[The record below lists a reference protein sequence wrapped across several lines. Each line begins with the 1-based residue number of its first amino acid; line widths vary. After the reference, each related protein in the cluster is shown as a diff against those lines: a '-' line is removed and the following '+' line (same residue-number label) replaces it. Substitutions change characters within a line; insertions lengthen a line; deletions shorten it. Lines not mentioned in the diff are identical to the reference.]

1 MWWRFLL
8 PALAMTAALVVL
20 FAGVTGDLKSLPD
33 LSARAIAIIGG
44 TEARHAPPLAT
55 SVPAAPPTASAPS
68 VADQQAAR
76 DALQRQ
82 IADLQRQAGDLEN
95 QIAQRSHD
103 IEAKRAEMD
112 GLRQGLEAMRAE
124 TDTLGQQRQAEEDAL
139 ARNKAQEKQMAT
151 ANAPRRPPAQRPA
164 SPPPP
169 FAPVLSQSLQNAQQW
184 LAAGRP
190 DEARNILAT
199 VQTQMVLR
207 PVSPG
212 QPMAEGG
219 NPSATEIGSA
229 IRWLDIGAN
238 SQAMQAINRAINH
251 ANAAATEPR
260 PRPWSGYPNQ
270 PFGGQYAN

>member
-8 PALAMTAALVVL
+8 PALAMTAAMIVL
-20 FAGVTGDLKSLPD
+20 FAGVMGELKSWPD

-44 TEARHAPPLAT
+44 TEARHAPPRAT
-55 SVPAAPPTASAPS
+55 PAPPAASILA
-68 VADQQAAR
+68 VAEQQAAR
-76 DALQRQ
+76 DALQHQ
-82 IADLQRQAGDLEN
+82 IADLQRQAGDLQN

-124 TDTLGQQRQAEEDAL
+124 TDTLRQQRQAEEDAL
-139 ARNKAQEKQMAT
+139 ARSKVQEKQMAT
-151 ANAPRRPPAQRPA
+151 ANAPRRPPAPPRPV

-169 FAPVLSQSLQNAQQW
+169 FAPALTQSLLNAQQW

-190 DEARNILAT
+190 DEARSILAT
-199 VQTQMVLR
+199 VQTQMVFR
-207 PVSPG
+207 PVTPG
-212 QPMAEGG
+212 HPVAEGG
-219 NPSATEIGSA
+219 NPSATEIGAA
-229 IRWLDIGAN
+229 IRWLDVGAS

-251 ANAAATEPR
+251 ANAAEPR
-260 PRPWSGYPNQ
+260 PRPWSSYPNP

>member
-8 PALAMTAALVVL
+8 PALAMTAALIVL
-20 FAGVTGDLKSLPD
+20 FAGVMGELKSWPD
-33 LSARAIAIIGG
+33 LSARAIAIISG
-44 TEARHAPPLAT
+44 TEPRHALPMGTP
-55 SVPAAPPTASAPS
+55 APS
-68 VADQQAAR
+68 AASTPAVAEQQAAR

-82 IADLQRQAGDLEN
+82 IADLQRQAGDLQS

-112 GLRQGLEAMRAE
+112 GLRQGIDAMRAE
-124 TDTLGQQRQAEEDAL
+124 TDTLRQQRQAE
-139 ARNKAQEKQMAT
+139 ARSKAQEKQMAT
-151 ANAPRRPPAQRPA
+151 ANAPRRPPAPRPA
-164 SPPPP
+164 SPPPQS
-169 FAPVLSQSLQNAQQW
+169 APAVAQSLQNAQQW

-199 VQTQMVLR
+199 VQTQMVFR
-207 PVSPG
+207 PVTPG
-212 QPMAEGG
+212 RPMAEGG
-219 NPSATEIGSA
+219 NPSATEIGAA

-251 ANAAATEPR
+251 ANAAEPR
-260 PRPWSGYPNQ
+260 PRPWGYLNQ

>member
-1 MWWRFLL
+1 M
-8 PALAMTAALVVL
+8 
-20 FAGVTGDLKSLPD
+20 
-33 LSARAIAIIGG
+33 G
-44 TEARHAPPLAT
+44 TP
-55 SVPAAPPTASAPS
+55 APS
-68 VADQQAAR
+68 AASTPAVTEQQAAR

-82 IADLQRQAGDLEN
+82 IADLQRQASDLQN

-112 GLRQGLEAMRAE
+112 GLRQGIDAMRAE
-124 TDTLGQQRQAEEDAL
+124 TDTLRQQRQAE
-139 ARNKAQEKQMAT
+139 ARSFKAQEKQMAT
-151 ANAPRRPPAQRPA
+151 ANAPRRPPAPRPA
-164 SPPPP
+164 SPPPQS
-169 FAPVLSQSLQNAQQW
+169 APAVAQSLQNAQQW

-207 PVSPG
+207 PVTPG
-212 QPMAEGG
+212 QPMAEGS
-219 NPSATEIGSA
+219 NPSATEIGAA

-270 PFGGQYAN
+270 PFGGHYAN

>member
-8 PALAMTAALVVL
+8 PALAMTVALMVL
-20 FAGVTGDLKSLPD
+20 FAGVMGDLKSWPD
-33 LSARAIAIIGG
+33 FSARAIAIIGG
-44 TEARHAPPLAT
+44 KEARQAPPR
-55 SVPAAPPTASAPS
+55 AAPAPS
-68 VADQQAAR
+68 AASTLAVAEQQGAR
-76 DALQRQ
+76 DALQHQ
-82 IADLQRQAGDLEN
+82 IADLQRQAGDLQN

-124 TDTLGQQRQAEEDAL
+124 TDTLRRQAEEDAL
-139 ARNKAQEKQMAT
+139 ARNKVREKQMAT

-169 FAPVLSQSLQNAQQW
+169 FAPALTQSLQNAQQW

-207 PVSPG
+207 PVTPG
-212 QPMAEGG
+212 QPMADGG
-219 NPSATEIGSA
+219 NPSATEIGAA

>member
-8 PALAMTAALVVL
+8 PALAMTAALMVL
-20 FAGVTGDLKSLPD
+20 FAGVMGELKSWPD
-33 LSARAIAIIGG
+33 LSARATAIIGG
-44 TEARHAPPLAT
+44 TEPRHAPALAT
-55 SVPAAPPTASAPS
+55 SALA
-68 VADQQAAR
+68 VAEQQATR

-82 IADLQRQAGDLEN
+82 IADLQRQAGDLQN
-95 QIAQRSHD
+95 QIVQRSHD
-103 IEAKRAEMD
+103 IEA
-112 GLRQGLEAMRAE
+112 MRAE
-124 TDTLGQQRQAEEDAL
+124 NDTLRQQRQAEKDAL
-139 ARNKAQEKQMAT
+139 ARSKGQEKQIAT
-151 ANAPRRPPAQRPA
+151 ADAPRRPPAPRPA

-169 FAPVLSQSLQNAQQW
+169 FAPALTQSLQNARQW
-184 LAAGRP
+184 LAAGRSN
-190 DEARNILAT
+190 EARNILAT

-207 PVSPG
+207 PVTPG

-219 NPSATEIGSA
+219 NPSATEIGAA
-229 IRWLDIGAN
+229 IRWLDVGAN

>member
-8 PALAMTAALVVL
+8 PALAMTAALIML
-20 FAGVTGDLKSLPD
+20 FAGVMGELKSWPD

-44 TEARHAPPLAT
+44 IEARHAPPPGALAAST
-55 SVPAAPPTASAPS
+55 PA
-68 VADQQAAR
+68 VAEQQAAR
-76 DALQRQ
+76 DTLQRQ
-82 IADLQRQAGDLEN
+82 IADLQRQAGDLQN
-95 QIAQRSHD
+95 QIAERSRD

-112 GLRQGLEAMRAE
+112 GLRQGIDAMRAE
-124 TDTLGQQRQAEEDAL
+124 TDTLRQQRQAE
-139 ARNKAQEKQMAT
+139 ARSKAQEKQMAT
-151 ANAPRRPPAQRPA
+151 ANAPRRPPAARPA

-169 FAPVLSQSLQNAQQW
+169 SAPALTQSLQNAQQW

-207 PVSPG
+207 PVTPG

-219 NPSATEIGSA
+219 NPSATEIGAA
-229 IRWLDIGAN
+229 IRWHDIGAN
-238 SQAMQAINRAINH
+238 SQAMQAINRAIDH
-251 ANAAATEPR
+251 ANAGEPR
-260 PRPWSGYPNQ
+260 PRPWSGYFNQ

>member
-8 PALAMTAALVVL
+8 PALAMTAAMIVL
-20 FAGVTGDLKSLPD
+20 FAGVMGDLKSWPD

-44 TEARHAPPLAT
+44 TEPRPAPPQAT
-55 SVPAAPPTASAPS
+55 PAHPAAS
-68 VADQQAAR
+68 VLAVVEQQAAR

-82 IADLQRQAGDLEN
+82 IADLQRQAGDLQN

-151 ANAPRRPPAQRPA
+151 ANAPRRPPAARPA

-169 FAPVLSQSLQNAQQW
+169 SAPALTQSLQNAQQW

-190 DEARNILAT
+190 DEARNTLVT

-207 PVSPG
+207 PVTPDH
-212 QPMAEGG
+212 PMAEGG
-219 NPSATEIGSA
+219 NPSATEIGTA
-229 IRWLDIGAN
+229 IRWLDVGAN
-238 SQAMQAINRAINH
+238 SQAMQAISRAINH
-251 ANAAATEPR
+251 ANAAEPR

-270 PFGGQYAN
+270 PFGGPYTN